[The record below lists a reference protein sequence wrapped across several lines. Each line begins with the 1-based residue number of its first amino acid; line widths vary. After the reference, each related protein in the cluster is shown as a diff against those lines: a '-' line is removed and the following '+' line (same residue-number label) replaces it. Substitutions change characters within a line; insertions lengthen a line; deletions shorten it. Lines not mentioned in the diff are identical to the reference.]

1 MRPLTMPREK
11 RNDKTY
17 SNPLA
22 SASSIRTGADRLP
35 KQHPSPPCFVK
46 LTASCWHWNI
56 FGLVV
61 LIFLSCR
68 PPFSL
73 KPPDSHRSVHPQAAL
88 LSFRRRLSTPVVA
101 LAWASLWRGLPF
113 VAKIS
118 LSSSVCPVSSSGSV
132 STVTPILFRRVG
144 LVVAVLGLLA
154 GLFVAIGR
162 GVDLH
167 RGILRGCVQH
177 EHEQQ
182 RDWCA

>member
-1 MRPLTMPREK
+1 MLREAYSVLLALEYLRTCCAYLSVVSPSLFPQYPRLTPLRP
-11 RNDKTY
+11 
-17 SNPLA
+17 S
-22 SASSIRTGADRLP
+22 TGCSRFV
-35 KQHPSPPCFVK
+35 SP
-46 LTASCWHWNI
+46 
-56 FGLVV
+56 
-61 LIFLSCR
+61 
-68 PPFSL
+68 
-73 KPPDSHRSVHPQAAL
+73 AAL
-88 LSFRRRLSTPVVA
+88 DACRGTCLGIAVA
-101 LAWASLWRGLPF
+101 GSSLRCKNIAELEC
-113 VAKIS
+113 
-118 LSSSVCPVSSSGSV
+118 LVCPVSSSGSV